1 MELRAEM
8 VERQSSNSEANDM
21 RDRKRRQS
29 TAYQHDAMRERGLS
43 GANPDSIAFR
53 NRMDD
58 LNRYITFNEIN
69 PTIAQKLREYFYETK
84 YTRAA
89 EARRA
94 IVSEMSGD
102 LQEEVCDLV
111 NHAWIENVPF
121 FRGLTTPDGLQ
132 IVQPAEKALP
142 PIVREPPPP
151 PAASH
156 VSIEPPRSYAAVV
169 GLTAAAAAAR
179 LRQRQLTRTRAA
191 VAPEPPV

>member
-1 MELRAEM
+1 
-8 VERQSSNSEANDM
+8 
-21 RDRKRRQS
+21 
-29 TAYQHDAMRERGLS
+29 
-43 GANPDSIAFR
+43 
-53 NRMDD
+53 MDD

-132 IVQPAEKALP
+132 IVQPAEKGFLAKVAVTLVSDVYAP
-142 PIVREPPPP
+142 METP
-151 PAASH
+151 PAAQDK
-156 VSIEPPRSYAAVV
+156 V
-169 GLTAAAAAAR
+169 
-179 LRQRQLTRTRAA
+179 
-191 VAPEPPV
+191 

>member
-1 MELRAEM
+1 
-8 VERQSSNSEANDM
+8 
-21 RDRKRRQS
+21 
-29 TAYQHDAMRERGLS
+29 
-43 GANPDSIAFR
+43 
-53 NRMDD
+53 MDD

-132 IVQPAEKALP
+132 IVQPAEKGFLAKVAVTLVSDVYAP
-142 PIVREPPPP
+142 METP
-151 PAASH
+151 PAGRLYVIYKGSARYRGM
-156 VSIEPPRSYAAVV
+156 VRSNGFSWGALDVMLVNAPYIKLAHAM
-169 GLTAAAAAAR
+169 TCRRRRRRRERRRRRRR
-179 LRQRQLTRTRAA
+179 LRRWRRRRRRLRNRRRRRLRRGRRR
-191 VAPEPPV
+191 